1 MGVAARALRELLEKR
16 VAFLD
21 GACGTRLQALGMP
34 AGVKTELWALE
45 HPGEVRRM
53 HREYADAG
61 ADICLTAT
69 FGGTAHAL
77 GDPGLVERANT
88 LLAEAALSE
97 LGDRVIVA
105 ASMGP
110 TGGIMYP
117 AGELRWREAYGQF
130 GRQARAL
137 AAAGVEVFFL
147 ETFSDP
153 RELKAAVLAVRDS
166 VPGAFISAQMT
177 FGEGGRSLAGTP
189 PLALA
194 ALAGQLPADA
204 MGANCSTGPEALLP
218 VIQEICRFASKP
230 VVVEPNAGLPV
241 NGEYRMGPAE
251 FAGWAEDLAWA
262 GAAVVGGCCGTG
274 PGHIREMVE
283 LVGRRPR
290 AEVETEGLAV
300 LSSVDRVVALGS
312 GPVLVGERVNPTGR
326 KGLKRAIR
334 AGDADVVVSVA
345 REQEAAEVL
354 DINLGLERMVPAGLV
369 GEVFARLSSGQPL
382 SVDLS
387 TPELVEEAFRQYG
400 GVGLLNSLTA
410 TREDIEAKARILL
423 RHGGYAVLLPL
434 DEDGL
439 GQTVAQRLEKARR
452 GLSLLAEQGFPAERV
467 IVDPIVQA
475 VSAGND
481 PELAL
486 ETLAALKG
494 LGVLTIA
501 GVSNVS
507 HGLPARGGVNA
518 AWLAMLARQGLDLA
532 IADVLD
538 PRVSAVMEGARLLC
552 GGMSAE
558 EYADRNADTVEP
570 EEGDARQTPADELAG
585 CIRRGDRAGAARL
598 ADSLLSGGME
608 PRSLVD
614 GCLAP
619 AMERVGRLYSRRKL
633 FLPHLVAAAEASR
646 AVMDLLQP
654 LLAAAGG
661 SPRGVVVLASVKGD
675 IHDIGKSLV
684 GLFLGNAG
692 WEVHDLGCDVASERI
707 VSEARRLGADAIG
720 LSALMSTTAP
730 RMEEVVGLVRDSG
743 LDCRV
748 IVGGAVVTEEY
759 AESIGA
765 DGYSADAYGAIDLVS
780 HL

>member
-1 MGVAARALRELLEKR
+1 MGVSARMLRELLEKR

-45 HPGEVRRM
+45 HTDLVRRM
-53 HREYADAG
+53 HREYADSG
-61 ADICLTAT
+61 ADIVLCCT
-69 FGGTAHAL
+69 FGGTGHAL
-77 GDPGLVERANT
+77 GEAALVERTNRA
-88 LLAEAALSE
+88 LASAALE
-97 LGDRVIVA
+97 EVGDRTVVA

-117 AGELRWREAYGQF
+117 AGELSWREAYGQF

-137 AAAGVEVFFL
+137 ASEGIDVFFL

-166 VPGAFISAQMT
+166 VPEAFISAQMT

-204 MGANCSTGPEALLP
+204 LGANCSTGPAALLP
-218 VIQEICRFASKP
+218 VIQEICRYAEKP

-241 NGEYRMGPAE
+241 KGRYEMDAHR

-262 GAAVVGGCCGTG
+262 GASIIGGCCGTG
-274 PGHIREMVE
+274 PEHIRAMVE
-283 LVGRRPR
+283 LVGQRPR
-290 AEVETEGLAV
+290 AEVEVERLRM
-300 LSSVDRVVALGS
+300 LSSADRVVPLGT
-312 GPVLVGERVNPTGR
+312 GLVSIGERVNPTGR
-326 KGLKRAIR
+326 KPLKRAIR
-334 AGDADVVVSVA
+334 AGDVGQVVSAA
-345 REQEAAEVL
+345 RAQEPADVL
-354 DINLGLERMVPAGLV
+354 DINLGLERMVPGELV
-369 GEVFARLSSGQPL
+369 PELFARLSSGQPI

-387 TPELVEEAFRQYG
+387 TPKLIEEAFRQLG
-400 GVGLLNSLTA
+400 GIGLLNSLTA

-434 DEDGL
+434 DENGL
-439 GQTVAQRLEKARR
+439 GSTVEERMAKVRR
-452 GLSLLAEQGFPAERV
+452 GLDLLEEQGFPRWRV
-467 IVDPIVQA
+467 VADPIVQA

-481 PELAL
+481 PRLTLRTLKELK
-486 ETLAALKG
+486 EMG
-494 LGVLTIA
+494 LLTVA

-518 AWLAMLARQGLDLA
+518 AWLAMLARAGLDLA
-532 IADVLD
+532 IVDVLD
-538 PRVSAVMEGARLLC
+538 AHVSASMGGARLLC
-552 GGMSAE
+552 GDLSPSE
-558 EYADRNADTVEP
+558 FSDRHSSETDDEGEGESRTP
-570 EEGDARQTPADELAG
+570 EQELSTS
-585 CIRRGDRAGAARL
+585 IRRGDSSGASRL
-598 ADSLLSGGME
+598 AAELLAGGMA
-608 PRSLVD
+608 PADLVK

-646 AVMDLLQP
+646 AVMERLEP
-654 LLAAAGG
+654 LLAAQGG
-661 SPRGVVVLASVKGD
+661 EPRGRVVLASVKGD
-675 IHDIGKSLV
+675 IHDIGKNLV
-684 GLFLGNAG
+684 GLFLSNAG
-692 WEVHDLGCDVASERI
+692 WQVHDLGCDVATERI
-707 VSEARRLGADAIG
+707 VSEARRLKADVVA

-730 RMEEVVGLVRDSG
+730 RMEEVIRQVRSG
-743 LDCRV
+743 GIDCRV

-759 AESIGA
+759 ARSIGA
-765 DGYSADAYGAIDLVS
+765 DGYAPDAYGAVAL
-780 HL
+780 LE

>member
-1 MGVAARALRELLEKR
+1 LTGQAHRLTELLAKR

-45 HPGEVRRM
+45 HTGEVRRM

-61 ADICLTAT
+61 ADICLTCT
-69 FGGTAHAL
+69 FGGTAHSL
-77 GDPGLVERANT
+77 GDPGAVERANT

-97 LGDRVIVA
+97 VGDRAVVA

-110 TGGIMYP
+110 TGAVMYP

-130 GRQARAL
+130 GRQARVL

-166 VPGAFISAQMT
+166 VPEAFISAQMT

-194 ALAGQLPADA
+194 ALAGQLPVDA

-218 VIQEICRFASKP
+218 VVQEICRFAEKP

-241 NGEYRMGPAE
+241 DGRYRMGAAE

-274 PGHIREMVE
+274 PDHIREMVE
-283 LVGRRPR
+283 LVGQRPR
-290 AEVETEGLAV
+290 ADVQRENLAV

-312 GPVLVGERVNPTGR
+312 GPVSVGERVNPTGR
-326 KGLKRAIR
+326 KALKRAIR
-334 AGDADVVVSVA
+334 AGDADAVVSAA
-345 REQEAAEVL
+345 RSQEAAEVL
-354 DINLGLERMVPAGLV
+354 DINLGLERMVPPGLV

-387 TPELVEEAFRQYG
+387 TPELIEEAFRQYG

-434 DEDGL
+434 DEKGL
-439 GQTVAQRLEKARR
+439 GETVAQRLEKTRR
-452 GLSLLAEQGFPAERV
+452 GLSLLAEQGFPSERV

-481 PELAL
+481 PGLTL
-486 ETLAALKG
+486 RTLAALKEMG
-494 LGVLTIA
+494 LLTIA

-518 AWLAMLARQGLDLA
+518 AFGAMLARQGLDLA
-532 IADVLD
+532 IVDVLD
-538 PRVSAVMEGARLLC
+538 PAVAPVVEGARLLC
-552 GGMSAE
+552 GWVSAE
-558 EYADRNADTVEP
+558 EYADRNAGRAGEGEEAEP
-570 EEGDARQTPADELAG
+570 ATPSEELAA
-585 CIRRGDRAGAARL
+585 CIRRGDRGGAGKL
-598 ADSLLSGGME
+598 AESLLSAGME
-608 PRSLVD
+608 PQALVER
-614 GCLAP
+614 CLAP
-619 AMERVGRLYSRRKL
+619 AMERVGRLYSRRRL

-646 AVMDLLQP
+646 AVTDRLEP
-654 LLAAAGG
+654 LLAEAGG
-661 SPRGVVVLASVKGD
+661 QPRGVVVLASVKGD

-730 RMEEVVGLVRDSG
+730 RMEEVIGLVREAG

-748 IVGGAVVTEEY
+748 IVGGAVVSAEY
-759 AESIGA
+759 AENIGA
-765 DGYSADAYGAIDLVS
+765 DGYSRDAYGAVAL
-780 HL
+780 LE

>member
-1 MGVAARALRELLEKR
+1 VAGHAHRLTELLAKR
-16 VAFLD
+16 VAFMD

-45 HPGEVRRM
+45 NRKPLRRM

-61 ADICLTAT
+61 ADVVLSCT

-77 GDPGLVERANT
+77 GDAGLVERANT
-88 LLAEAALSE
+88 LLAEAALAE
-97 LGDRVIVA
+97 VGDRVVVA

-117 AGELRWREAYGQF
+117 TGELRWREAYGEF

-137 AAAGVEVFFL
+137 ASAGIEVFFL

-166 VPGAFISAQMT
+166 VPDAFISAQMT

-189 PLALA
+189 PTALA

-218 VIQEICRFASKP
+218 VAQEICRSAEKP

-241 NGEYRMGPAE
+241 NGEYRMGPEE
-251 FAGWAEDLAWA
+251 FAGWAEELAWA
-262 GAAVVGGCCGTG
+262 GAAVIGGCCGTG
-274 PGHIREMVE
+274 PDHIRETVE

-290 AEVETEGLAV
+290 ADVEAEWLAV

-312 GPVLVGERVNPTGR
+312 GLVSVGERVNPTGR
-326 KGLKRAIR
+326 RGLKRAIR
-334 AGDADVVVSVA
+334 AGEADEVVSRARAQERADV
-345 REQEAAEVL
+345 L
-354 DINLGLERMVPAGLV
+354 DVNLGLERMVPDGLV
-369 GEVFARLSSGQPL
+369 REVFARLSAGQPL

-387 TPELVEEAFRQYG
+387 TPELVEEAFRQSG
-400 GVGLLNSLTA
+400 GICLLNSLTA
-410 TREDIEAKARILL
+410 TREDIEAKARILM

-434 DEDGL
+434 DEGGL
-439 GQTVAQRLEKARR
+439 GETVAQRLEKTRR
-452 GLSLLAEQGFPAERV
+452 GLSLLAEQGFPRERV

-481 PELAL
+481 PGLAL
-486 ETLAALKG
+486 RTLAALKDMG
-494 LGVLTIA
+494 LLTVA

-518 AWLAMLARQGLDLA
+518 AYLAMLAREGLDLA
-532 IADVLD
+532 IVDVLD
-538 PRVSAVMEGARLLC
+538 SAVDAVLDGSRLLC
-552 GGMSAE
+552 GGLSPADYSDRHAGGVDAE
-558 EYADRNADTVEP
+558 GREETQTP
-570 EEGDARQTPADELAG
+570 EEELAG
-585 CIRRGDRAGAARL
+585 CIRRGDRAGAGRL

-608 PRSLVD
+608 PREMVES
-614 GCLAP
+614 CLAP
-619 AMERVGRLYSRRKL
+619 AMERVGRLYSRRRL

-646 AVMDLLQP
+646 AVMDRLEP

-661 SPRGVVVLASVKGD
+661 EPEGVVVLASVKGD
-675 IHDIGKSLV
+675 IHDIGKNLV
-684 GLFLGNAG
+684 GLFLRNAG
-692 WEVHDLGCDVASERI
+692 WEVHDLGCDVDSER
-707 VSEARRLGADAIG
+707 VVAEARRLGADVVA

-730 RMEEVVGLVRDSG
+730 RMEEVVGLLRRAG
-743 LDCRV
+743 LGCRV
-748 IVGGAVVTEEY
+748 IVGGAVVTGEY

-765 DGYSADAYGAIDLVS
+765 DGYAPDAYGAVNL
-780 HL
+780 LR